1 MQETREKEYAE
12 ALAEVRFL
20 LNYTDEELVR
30 KIPKAFWKFLDEN
43 EDKEYK
49 VTLTI
54 DKPLEEQ
61 VVKENNGYY
70 I

>member
-1 MQETREKEYAE
+1 MQ
-12 ALAEVRFL
+12 
-20 LNYTDEELVR
+20 LVR
-30 KIPKAFWKFLDEN
+30 KIPKDFWKFLAEN

-61 VVKENNGYY
+61 VVKEKNKKFNGYY

>member
-61 VVKENNGYY
+61 VVKENNGNY